1 MDMRKNKLLILCSL
15 VILLVASVLAGVLLG
30 SVKVTLAETIN
41 ILLGGDIGTTQAIL
55 IKVIRIPRVFAGLV
69 AGIGLATS
77 GVVLQGVMNNS
88 LASPNTI
95 GVNSGAGFAV
105 MLSMLIWPMH
115 FKMVPI
121 MAFAG
126 ALVTTLLIYGLAYM
140 SDSSRTTI
148 VLAGITVS
156 SFLSAGINTIK
167 LIDTDITI
175 NVTTFLIGSLSGITM
190 DKLVIPISVVCI
202 ALALLCVMSK
212 SLNIL
217 NLGDGV
223 ARSLGLRVNW
233 TRFILMVLSSAMAGA
248 VVSYAGLISFVGL
261 IAPHI
266 CRKIFG
272 NDHRC
277 LIPASAL
284 FGGSFVIM
292 SDMLGRILVA
302 PYELPV
308 GIIMSSVGGPF
319 FLYLLCCKK
328 GGRRVNA

>member
-1 MDMRKNKLLILCSL
+1 MKNKKILVLCSL
-15 VILLVASVLAGVLLG
+15 VILLVASVLAGILLG
-30 SVKVTLAETIN
+30 SVKVTIGEIIS
-41 ILLGGDIGTTQAIL
+41 ILFGEEVSTTKAIL
-55 IKVIRIPRVFAGLV
+55 IKVIRVPRVFAGLV
-69 AGIGLATS
+69 AGVGLAAS

-105 MLSMLIWPMH
+105 MLSMLIWPMD

-121 MAFAG
+121 MAFTG
-126 ALVTTLLIYGLAYM
+126 ALVTTLLIYGLAYL

-167 LIDTDITI
+167 LMDTDITI
-175 NVTTFLIGSLSGITM
+175 NVTTFLIGSLSGVTM
-190 DKLVIPISVVCI
+190 DKLVIPISVVFI
-202 ALALLCVMSK
+202 ALIVLCVMSK
-212 SLNIL
+212 SLNL
-217 NLGDGV
+217 LSLGDGV
-223 ARSLGLRVNW
+223 ARSLGLRVNLA
-233 TRFILMVLSSAMAGA
+233 RFILLVLASAMAGA

-261 IAPHI
+261 IVPHI

-272 NDHRC
+272 NDHRR

-284 FGGSFVIM
+284 FGGSFVILC
-292 SDMLGRILVA
+292 DMFGRILVA